1 MLRPIGRIAFA
12 DAQGRLPRLGRSP
25 SGPPGA
31 LARRLAEG
39 IAADLGP
46 DLVSVALR
54 GSVARGTDVPGGSDL
69 DLVVVRRASD
79 EEPALPPS
87 GGEVEVS
94 AMTIDALLHEPSFAW
109 MRFALAH
116 SGWTIAGRDVAAALP
131 EPTLGPHCVAHL
143 KGVARWGAAWRGYL
157 AGDADD
163 AERRLTCR
171 WLMKRIVRS
180 AFETVML
187 EMGGYTRDIHPCAEA
202 AARRHPEQAERIW
215 RAAELAVAPTGDPG
229 VIAPVAEPLV
239 AWLHERR
246 AVVLGGRA
254 G

>member
-12 DAQGRLPRLGRSP
+12 DAQGRLPRLGRPP
-25 SGPPGA
+25 SGPLGA
-31 LARRLAEG
+31 LARRLSDR

-54 GSVARGTDVPGGSDL
+54 GSVARGTDVPGASDL

-79 EEPALPPS
+79 EEPALPPCEV
-87 GGEVEVS
+87 EVEVS
-94 AMTIDALLHEPSFAW
+94 AMTLDALLHERPFAW

-116 SGWTIAGRDVAAALP
+116 SGWTIAGRDVVAELP

-143 KGVARWGAAWRGYL
+143 KSVERWSAAWPGYL
-157 AGDADD
+157 VGDADE

-187 EMGGYTRDIHPCAEA
+187 EIGGYTRDIHPCAEA
-202 AARRHPEQAERIW
+202 AAARHPERADRIW
-215 RAAELAVAPTGDPG
+215 RAAELAVAPTGDPA
-229 VIAPVAEPLV
+229 VIAAVAEPLV

-246 AVVLGGRA
+246 SAVLGA
-254 G
+254 PPP